1 MPYGTLFS
9 PIHIG
14 SVTAPNRVMQLA
26 TTNNL
31 DDDGR
36 VGDALIAFY
45 EERAKGGVGL
55 IVTEGLAAHESTRG
69 SHATS
74 QGRGRVGAF
83 DPASLDGLRRLA
95 ERVHRY
101 DIPIFGQVF
110 HGGRQ
115 HHADSIPLL
124 WAPSAIPCPHSGGVP
139 HAMTTDEIA
148 STVSGFARAATV
160 LQEAGFDGV
169 EVHGAQGHLIQEFLS
184 AFSNQRDDRYG
195 GSFDNRMRFLR
206 EILAAVRAAVGADFV
221 VGFRTAGEE
230 ASPEGIDLAQ
240 ACRIAAALEADGKI
254 DYLSVSMGNFNSI
267 EIHTPD
273 RHYPPMPFIE
283 HARSIRAAVQ
293 NLPVVACGRILTP
306 ERADEVV
313 TGGAADMV
321 GLCRPLLADADW
333 AEKARQGRADQIRGC
348 ISCNQCWGAITEE
361 RPVLCVHNPVTGHE
375 LEFGRG
381 TLVPAEQARRVV
393 VVGGGP
399 AGMEAAR
406 VAAERGHSV
415 TLFEAR
421 DRLGGAVGIAA
432 TIPGHEEIGAV
443 ATYLEGAVQRA
454 GVDVRL
460 RTAVAAD
467 DVLREAPDSV
477 VIAAGSV
484 PLPTDLGAPKE
495 FPVLTAWDVVEDRAD
510 TRRRAIVFD
519 EDGYYQACEVA
530 ELMGRN
536 GTEVTIVTRFWEVGR
551 EIPATSRVTTVRA
564 LDQLGVRF
572 LPTAWF
578 ARVEDRDVVLA
589 HYYSGREWVVE
600 DVDCLVHIG
609 RNHVRDELY
618 RELQH
623 TVDHLAVIG
632 DAYMPRRIANAVSEG
647 HRAGRAL

>member
-1 MPYGTLFS
+1 
-9 PIHIG
+9 
-14 SVTAPNRVMQLA
+14 VTAPNRIMQLA

-31 DDDGR
+31 DDDGT
-36 VGDALIAFY
+36 VGDRLIAFY

-83 DPASLDGLRRLA
+83 DPASLQGLRRLA
-95 ERVHRY
+95 QRIHEY

-115 HHADSIPLL
+115 HHADTIPML
-124 WAPSAIPCPHSGGVP
+124 WGPSAIPCPHSGGVP
-139 HAMTTDEIA
+139 HAMTAEEIE
-148 STVSGFARAATV
+148 STVSGFARAAVV

-184 AFSNQRDDRYG
+184 AFSNQREDEYG

-206 EILAAVRAAVGADFV
+206 EILDAVRAAVGPDFV

-230 ASPEGIDLAQ
+230 ASPEGIDLQQ
-240 ACRIAAALEADGKI
+240 ACDIAAALEADGRI

-273 RHYPPMPFIE
+273 RHFPVLPFID
-283 HARSIRAAVQ
+283 HARQIRGAVKD
-293 NLPVVACGRILTP
+293 LPIVACGRILHP
-306 ERADEVV
+306 DRAEEVLA
-313 TGGAADMV
+313 GDAADII

-333 AEKARQGRADQIRGC
+333 AVKARDGRSAQIRGC
-348 ISCNQCWGAITEE
+348 ISCNQCWGAIIEE
-361 RPVLCVHNPVTGHE
+361 REVLCVHNPVTGHE
-375 LEFGRG
+375 LEYGKG
-381 TLVPAEQARRVV
+381 TLTPVDRPRRVV

-406 VAAERGHSV
+406 VAAERGHQV

-421 DRLGGAVGIAA
+421 SHLGGSVSIAA
-432 TIPGHEEIGAV
+432 AIPGHEEIGAV
-443 ATYLEGAVQRA
+443 VHYLEGAIRRA

-460 RTAVAAD
+460 DAPVAAA
-467 DVLREAPDSV
+467 DVLAERPDAV
-477 VIAAGSV
+477 VVAAGSQ
-484 PLPTDLGAPKE
+484 PCATDLGAPTA
-495 FPVLTAWDVVEDRAD
+495 FPVLTAWDVVADEAD
-510 TRRRAIVFD
+510 TGRRAIIFD

-530 ELMGRN
+530 EMMGRN
-536 GTEVTIVTRFWEVGR
+536 GTEVTMVTRFWEIGR

-564 LDQLGVRF
+564 LDELGVRF
-572 LPTAWF
+572 MPTAWF
-578 ARVEDRDVVLA
+578 GRVQGRDVVIE

-609 RNHVRDELY
+609 RNHVRDDVYQDLKDQVSDLY
-618 RELQH
+618 
-623 TVDHLAVIG
+623 VVG

-647 HRAGRAL
+647 HRVGRQL

>member
-1 MPYGTLFS
+1 MPYGHLFS
-9 PIHIG
+9 PIRIG
-14 SVTAPNRVMQLA
+14 GVTAPNRVMQLA

-36 VGDALIAFY
+36 VGDRLIAFY

-83 DPASLDGLRRLA
+83 DPASLEGLRRLA
-95 ERVHRY
+95 QRIHAY

-115 HHADSIPLL
+115 HHADTIPML
-124 WAPSAIPCPHSGGVP
+124 WGPSAIPCPHSGGVP
-139 HAMTTDEIA
+139 HAMTAAEIE
-148 STVSGFARAATV
+148 STVSGFARAAVV

-184 AFSNQRDDRYG
+184 AFSNQRDDEYG

-206 EILAAVRAAVGADFV
+206 EILAAVRDAVGADFV

-230 ASPEGIDLAQ
+230 ASPGGIDVQQ
-240 ACRIAAALEADGKI
+240 AGDIAAALEDDGHI

-273 RHYPPMPFIE
+273 RHFPVMPFIG
-283 HARSIRAAVQ
+283 HASSIRAAVNQ
-293 NLPVVACGRILTP
+293 LPIVACGRILRP
-306 ERADEVV
+306 DLAEQVLAD
-313 TGGAADMV
+313 GAADV
-321 GLCRPLLADADW
+321 IGLCRPLLADAEW
-333 AEKARQGRADQIRGC
+333 AEKARDGRAEQIRGC
-348 ISCNQCWGAITEE
+348 ISCNQCWGAIIEE
-361 RPVLCVHNPVTGHE
+361 REVLCVHNPVTGHE
-375 LEFGRG
+375 LEYGKG
-381 TLVPAEQARRVV
+381 TLQKVAAPRSVV

-421 DRLGGAVGIAA
+421 DQLGGAVRIAS

-443 ATYLEGAVQRA
+443 TTYLEGAVERA

-460 RTAVAAD
+460 GVTVTAD
-467 DVLREAPDSV
+467 DLRREQPDAV
-477 VIAAGSV
+477 VVAAGSE
-484 PLPTDLGAPKE
+484 PHPTDLGAPKE
-495 FPVLTAWDVVEDRAD
+495 FPVLTAWDVVEGGAD
-510 TRRRAIVFD
+510 TGARAIVFD

-530 ELMGRN
+530 EMMGRN
-536 GTEVTIVTRFWEVGR
+536 GTEVTMVTRFWEVGR
-551 EIPATSRVTTVRA
+551 EIPATSRVTTIRA
-564 LDQLGVRF
+564 LDELGVR
-572 LPTAWF
+572 LMPTAWF
-578 ARVEDRDVVLA
+578 ARVEDRDVVIE
-589 HYYSGREWVVE
+589 HYYSSREWVIE

-609 RNHVRDELY
+609 RNHVRDDVYQALQDEVEDLY
-618 RELQH
+618 L
-623 TVDHLAVIG
+623 VG

-647 HRAGRAL
+647 HRVGRQL